1 MSHED
6 KIDPDGIR
14 SDGVPYYEA
23 DAKQLG
29 SYVDAGNALS
39 QFSVSVLIHSNNP
52 HEYLYI
58 AAFDG
63 TGNDKLKAA
72 EHETN
77 VAKIDDQ
84 IEALRR
90 AGNKRF
96 GRGYVPGPG
105 TEDHF
110 IRRVLDGAEGYT
122 YNARAET
129 GYKQFIDQAKR
140 WREEDPQAQ
149 IRVVGVCFSRG
160 CDDLVGFTRI
170 VQERGIQDRV
180 GASYTYN
187 AEGLVAH
194 ATYTRPPLVA
204 PGKVAQA
211 VGMFDPVSTGA
222 PMREE
227 DRRLPPSVISGVQF
241 IAANERRS
249 SFKSDRM
256 IDLGLTPDGR
266 FLGMS
271 VAGAHSDV
279 GGSYHRDGLAIRSE
293 NLMTDYLNALS
304 DKPFLQCEPVQHDP
318 RLDVVHR
325 SEDGM
330 LLYRI
335 APKVNRANPNGYNEL
350 MVPRRGIKDVA
361 DPFNAEPRDE
371 VLNAQFERHA
381 VAVDARDTLEHRQEK
396 ATSNGLSQRLD
407 RLLSAGHAGDWSVFD
422 KENHALAFGA
432 AGHAMWNNAQ
442 VQADWQERQA
452 LQQAAMQQAVQQSQG
467 VQRAGPVLHH

>member
-1 MSHED
+1 
-6 KIDPDGIR
+6 
-14 SDGVPYYEA
+14 
-23 DAKQLG
+23 
-29 SYVDAGNALS
+29 
-39 QFSVSVLIHSNNP
+39 
-52 HEYLYI
+52 
-58 AAFDG
+58 
-63 TGNDKLKAA
+63 
-72 EHETN
+72 
-77 VAKIDDQ
+77 
-84 IEALRR
+84 
-90 AGNKRF
+90 
-96 GRGYVPGPG
+96 
-105 TEDHF
+105 
-110 IRRVLDGAEGYT
+110 
-122 YNARAET
+122 
-129 GYKQFIDQAKR
+129 
-140 WREEDPQAQ
+140 
-149 IRVVGVCFSRG
+149 
-160 CDDLVGFTRI
+160 
-170 VQERGIQDRV
+170 
-180 GASYTYN
+180 
-187 AEGLVAH
+187 
-194 ATYTRPPLVA
+194 
-204 PGKVAQA
+204 
-211 VGMFDPVSTGA
+211 
-222 PMREE
+222 MREE

-304 DKPFLQCEPVQHDP
+304 DKPFLQREPVQHDP

-350 MVPRRGIKDVA
+350 MVPRREIKDVA